1 MKHLIL
7 AILFLVSQCIFAQE
21 FSHAKMDSLF
31 DAIVQNNKGM
41 GNISIFG
48 NGKEVYARAIG
59 YTDVENGVAAD
70 VNTKYRIGSISK
82 TFTATIIMKLVEQG
96 KLSLSTPLSIFFP
109 QFKNADKITIEML
122 LRHRSGIFNF
132 TNADDYP
139 SWMEKPIS
147 KKDLVDKMVKY
158 GVDFEPDTRYEYS
171 NSNYVL
177 LTFIA
182 EIVESK
188 LFNEMLQDVICK
200 PCGLNNTYYGG
211 KITVR
216 NNEAKSYLALS
227 GWQPATET
235 DMTVPAG
242 AGAVVSTAFDLNK
255 FLECLFK
262 HKVLA
267 ASSVKQM
274 MEIKDQYGLGMF
286 TAPFYER
293 TAYGHTGGI
302 DGFQSRAFY
311 FPDDQVSISYVS
323 NGVFL
328 PLNDVLIGALSIY
341 FGKEYAI
348 PDFKPVALLS
358 PEEMEKFAGVYSTSS
373 FPLKLTIFIEG
384 SKLMA
389 QGTGQPSFALEATG
403 PNTFKFDPAGLTI
416 EFDPQNQMLIL
427 KQSGMRFE
435 MKKE

>member
-1 MKHLIL
+1 MKHLFL
-7 AILFLVSQCIFAQE
+7 AILFLAAQLIFAQE
-21 FSHAKMDSLF
+21 FSQAKMDSLF
-31 DAIVQNNKGM
+31 DVIAQNNKGM
-41 GNISIFG
+41 GSISIFKEG
-48 NGKEVYARAIG
+48 QEVYAHAFG
-59 YTDVENGVAAD
+59 YAD
-70 VNTKYRIGSISK
+70 VDNEVSANVGTKYRIGSISK

-132 TNADDYP
+132 TNADDYA

-147 KKDLVDKMVKY
+147 KKELVDKMVKY
-158 GVDFEPDTRYEYS
+158 GIDFEPDSRSEYS

-177 LTFIA
+177 LTYIA

-188 LFNEMLQDVICK
+188 LFNEMLQDYICI
-200 PCGLNNTYYGG
+200 PCGLNDTYYGG
-211 KITVR
+211 KITVK
-216 NNEAKSYLALS
+216 NNEAKSYLGLD

-242 AGAVVSTAFDLNK
+242 AGAIVSTASDLNH
-255 FLECLFK
+255 FLDCLFN
-262 HKVLA
+262 HKILA
-267 ASSVKQM
+267 ASTVKQM

-286 TAPFYER
+286 IAPFYER
-293 TAYGHTGGI
+293 KAYGHTGGI

-311 FPDDQVSISYVS
+311 FVDDKVAVSYLS

-328 PLNDVLIGALSIY
+328 PLNDILIGALSIY
-341 FGKEYAI
+341 FGKEYKI
-348 PDFKPVALLS
+348 PDFKPVAQPMLEDLQ
-358 PEEMEKFAGVYSTSS
+358 KYTGVYSTTS
-373 FPLKLTIFIEG
+373 FPLKLTIFVEG
-384 SKLMA
+384 EKLMA
-389 QGTGQPSFALEATG
+389 QGTGQPAFALEATG

-416 EFDPQNQMLIL
+416 EFDPENQMLIL